1 MVYATLARL
10 VRTFKQRT
18 KVTLT
23 YHHKKRVPYL
33 LPKIEA
39 NRTAML
45 EHCCSVCSVRQVKE
59 SLLVTLF
66 IILAS
71 QYSVRLSSKI
81 LKRLVLTRQGT
92 KRRASIS
99 SILFL
104 NKYTVSIN
112 QVRCREQ
119 DGCEWTARSSRL
131 RPSRINHKFATSKN
145 ARKTA
150 LHCL

>member
-23 YHHKKRVPYL
+23 NHHKKRVPYL

-39 NRTAML
+39 NRAAML
-45 EHCCSVCSVRQVKE
+45 AHCWSVCSVRQVKE
-59 SLLVTLF
+59 SLLVTLC

-81 LKRLVLTRQGT
+81 L
-92 KRRASIS
+92 
-99 SILFL
+99 
-104 NKYTVSIN
+104 
-112 QVRCREQ
+112 
-119 DGCEWTARSSRL
+119 
-131 RPSRINHKFATSKN
+131 
-145 ARKTA
+145 
-150 LHCL
+150 